1 MQATPPPLASTPA
14 SSSSTTSWTKIIG
27 IIAIIFGTG
36 GLLQGLFAPFSLMMV
51 KPQMQAF
58 VEQGADQAKVDDYL
72 SQLAQVSYA
81 GAVAYGVLGIMLLT
95 GVILILRHH
104 KAGSPLLQ
112 IWAVLKILI
121 GGGLIYK
128 NSSLTGMQMNLM
140 LSSETLGGAQEAQM
154 VGSIA
159 SYAVWIGLAFGFIW
173 LCVLPVF
180 LLIWL
185 NRGRIKG
192 EISTW

>member
-1 MQATPPPLASTPA
+1 MQATPPPLASAPA
-14 SSSSTTSWTKIIG
+14 TASSTTSWTKIIG
-27 IIAIIFGTG
+27 IIAIIFGAG
-36 GLLQGLFAPFSLMMV
+36 GLLQGLFTPFSLMMV
-51 KPQMQAF
+51 KPQMQSF
-58 VEQGADQAKVDDYL
+58 VEQGVDQAKVDDYL
-72 SQLAQVSYA
+72 SQLAQASYA
-81 GAVAYGVLGIMLLT
+81 GAVAYSVLGILLLT
-95 GVILILRHH
+95 GGILILRRR
-104 KAGSPLLQ
+104 KTGSPLLQ
-112 IWAVLKILI
+112 LWAVLKILI
-121 GGGLIYK
+121 GGVLIYK

-185 NRGRIKG
+185 NRSKIKA